1 MFRLKANEFVQ
12 VFILNVLQV
21 FRGFVDLLGK
31 KKLYIYI

>member
-31 KKLYIYI
+31 KKNYIYI